1 MHRLQLKSEENNQ
14 MSETSSTQTK
24 RNRKRTILY
33 GETNQ
38 VTFFNVKTEK
48 LVGGNSIGNIFA
60 FLVSGILGDYNCLF
74 LNTGW

>member
-38 VTFFNVKTEK
+38 VTC
-48 LVGGNSIGNIFA
+48 GNSIGDIFA